1 MIKYLSGRVK
11 RTPQDRLSADRYD
24 YLDVKQAEPNLAD
37 PATSPPV
44 PSGAQFQLVAVPG
57 YPGKRYWVPV
67 GGGLIPG
74 AISIFDEGTL
84 VSSASS
90 ITQLNF
96 VGAAVTAQV
105 SVQSPSGHPGIA
117 ATITVNPVTILD
129 TPPINPISGE
139 LWWESDTGDLYVYY
153 EDADSSQ
160 WVTTNTG
167 GRGDP
172 GADGDKGQKG
182 EVGAQGL
189 SGSGGVKG
197 DKGQKGEIGDKG
209 QKGDVEAKGNKG
221 EKGEKGEKGIKG
233 EKGEKGQKGEIA
245 EKGQK
250 GVEGEKGQKG
260 IEGLEGSVGSHGD
273 KAGLRYQYSH
283 NTTMGDPGGGIFRYN
298 NSSTLGSISAIAID
312 ATTKEGTD
320 VSDYIA
326 TWDDATNDTIKGHI
340 IVKSNVNADATYTIF
355 EVTAVT
361 DNTGWL
367 QITVQNATGNFPS
380 NSEECVI
387 QFYRTG
393 NKGDKGQKGEKGTKG
408 DKGDKGQKGSGTSI
422 SIADAAPGSANNGD
436 LWWASDDFDLHV
448 YYDDGDSSQWV
459 SITSNTSLKGEKGE
473 KGVKGEVGVKG
484 QKGVDGAD
492 NSTKG
497 QKGEDNSTKGQKGE
511 VGQKGATGADNS
523 TKGQK
528 GEDNSTKGQKG
539 EGDKGQKGDEGS
551 AGSTGIPVGTIT
563 MFGSASAPSG
573 WQLCNGGSAQ
583 TSALQS
589 VVGSNVPDLRDRFVV
604 GGGSSY
610 SHNDTG
616 GSANATLVS
625 HSHTTNSTSK
635 TLTGDM
641 QKISECYNVAGTA
654 SGVFTK
660 KGTGNSPVTGSS
672 STSPTAGVDFDG
684 THTHGTDTQGSS
696 ATNAN
701 LPPYYALCYI
711 MKT

>member
-11 RTPQDRLSADRYD
+11 RTPQDRLSEDRYQ

-37 PATSPPV
+37 PVTSPAV
-44 PSGAQFQLVAVPG
+44 PSGAQYQLVAVPG

-90 ITQLNF
+90 ISQLNF

-105 SVQSPSGHPGIA
+105 SVQSPSGFPGIA

-129 TPPINPISGE
+129 TPPINPIPGE

-172 GADGDKGQKG
+172 GTDGDKGQKG

-189 SGSGGVKG
+189 SGSQG
-197 DKGQKGEIGDKG
+197 DKGDTGQKGQIGDKG
-209 QKGDVEAKGNKG
+209 QKGDVEAEGNKG
-221 EKGEKGEKGIKG
+221 EKGDT
-233 EKGEKGQKGEIA
+233 GQKGDKGEVGQKGDKG
-245 EKGQK
+245 EVGQK
-250 GVEGEKGQKG
+250 GVKGEVGDKGVKG
-260 IEGLEGSVGSHGD
+260 EVGGQGVLGNQGD

-283 NTTMGDPGGGIFRYN
+283 NTTMGDPGGGIVRYN
-298 NSSTLGSISAIAID
+298 NSSTLGSVSAIAID

-340 IVKSNVNADATYTIF
+340 IVKSNTNSDATYTVL
-355 EVTAVT
+355 EVTSVT

-367 QITVQNATGNFPS
+367 QIGVQNATGNFPS
-380 NSEECVI
+380 NGEECVI

-393 NKGDKGQKGEKGTKG
+393 NKGEKGVKGEKGAQG
-408 DKGDKGQKGSGTSI
+408 DKGEKGSGTQI
-422 SIADAAPGSANNGD
+422 TIQDAAPGSGNNGD

-484 QKGVDGAD
+484 QKGEIGVGEKGAPGADNSTKGSKGEVGVKGQKGEIGVGEKGAPGADNSTKGAKGAPGADNSTKGDKGAPGADNSTKGDKGAPGAD

-497 QKGEDNSTKGQKGE
+497 QKGEAGNSGLDHRNETGNYTLVASDDQKMVIAGGNITVPQNVFSTDE
-511 VGQKGATGADNS
+511 AITIYAHTSSSITIIQGTGTTLRLAGTETTGNRTLSGRGLATIVCFGSNQFVVTGAGLS
-523 TKGQK
+523 
-528 GEDNSTKGQKG
+528 
-539 EGDKGQKGDEGS
+539 
-551 AGSTGIPVGTIT
+551 
-563 MFGSASAPSG
+563 
-573 WQLCNGGSAQ
+573 
-583 TSALQS
+583 
-589 VVGSNVPDLRDRFVV
+589 
-604 GGGSSY
+604 
-610 SHNDTG
+610 
-616 GSANATLVS
+616 
-625 HSHTTNSTSK
+625 
-635 TLTGDM
+635 
-641 QKISECYNVAGTA
+641 
-654 SGVFTK
+654 
-660 KGTGNSPVTGSS
+660 
-672 STSPTAGVDFDG
+672 
-684 THTHGTDTQGSS
+684 
-696 ATNAN
+696 
-701 LPPYYALCYI
+701 
-711 MKT
+711 